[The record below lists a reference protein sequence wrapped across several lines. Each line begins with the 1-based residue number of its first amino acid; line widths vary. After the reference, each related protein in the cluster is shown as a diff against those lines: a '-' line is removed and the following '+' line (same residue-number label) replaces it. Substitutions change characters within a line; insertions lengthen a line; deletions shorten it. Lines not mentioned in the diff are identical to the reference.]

1 MVGGVNNQTPTHGPT
16 HEQKCAHMISKRT
29 FIKNQTNSHLVN
41 DPPKKPV
48 TGDKIEP
55 LSSLKVGFESEQ
67 PRVIEL
73 GCLIM

>member
-1 MVGGVNNQTPTHGPT
+1 
-16 HEQKCAHMISKRT
+16 MISKRT

>member
-1 MVGGVNNQTPTHGPT
+1 
-16 HEQKCAHMISKRT
+16 MIFERT
-29 FIKNQTNSHLVN
+29 FIKSETNSHLVS
-41 DPPKKPV
+41 DPPKKPI